1 MLNNIIEEIKYS
13 LSKGYLSDIQVQIL
27 NARLF
32 QKKTYRE
39 ILSLFNL
46 SCFNVL
52 VHCFK
57 RTAQLEYWIN
67 RMDGE
72 GTSYLSEFDNEVFIE
87 IIGNA
92 ADDSNCLPVVYAISL
107 AHHLKKKRV
116 AKAVFLLNEMQNSDL
131 ASQLTGVLP
140 PSSSWIYNSVKDTE
154 FHIVS
159 GQQIE
164 FSRRIN
170 CDAQKVFFYFL
181 IHSFILQRHPCLIIN
196 MDETML
202 NAKRRLKVLAKKGRL
217 PLIPEAVKVPHLT
230 GCVAFTASGHL
241 FDPLILLPNKKT
253 LRTLEEFDGGAYF
266 GSSSAGWMTKDL
278 FTYFCII
285 LICQIS
291 HYRLTLPEKLQNER
305 FLLIVDGHKSREN
318 FNALCLLYLFGID
331 ILLLPPHCSH
341 LMQPFDVSLASPLKI
356 YFKEELSNDECNLYF
371 TKNGLVKQSA
381 QDLRKSLINA
391 FLNGLRKS
399 ATKKNIES
407 GFSQSGIF
415 PLNPDIPLSSEFAM
429 NSQSDEITQDRY
441 NELLKNYWLNSEEG
455 LKEQFYKEN
464 GRDMTEDDFDVSI
477 RSVLNDIR
485 NSKIESGLALSDV
498 PPLFIEEQFIQKVN
512 INQ

>member
-1 MLNNIIEEIKYS
+1 MESQEMLNNIIEEIKYS

-32 QKKTYRE
+32 QKKIYRE

-170 CDAQKVFFYFL
+170 CDAQKVFF
-181 IHSFILQRHPCLIIN
+181 FI
-196 MDETML
+196 
-202 NAKRRLKVLAKKGRL
+202 
-217 PLIPEAVKVPHLT
+217 
-230 GCVAFTASGHL
+230 F
-241 FDPLILLPNKKT
+241 
-253 LRTLEEFDGGAYF
+253 
-266 GSSSAGWMTKDL
+266 
-278 FTYFCII
+278 
-285 LICQIS
+285 
-291 HYRLTLPEKLQNER
+291 
-305 FLLIVDGHKSREN
+305 
-318 FNALCLLYLFGID
+318 
-331 ILLLPPHCSH
+331 
-341 LMQPFDVSLASPLKI
+341 
-356 YFKEELSNDECNLYF
+356 
-371 TKNGLVKQSA
+371 
-381 QDLRKSLINA
+381 
-391 FLNGLRKS
+391 
-399 ATKKNIES
+399 
-407 GFSQSGIF
+407 
-415 PLNPDIPLSSEFAM
+415 
-429 NSQSDEITQDRY
+429 
-441 NELLKNYWLNSEEG
+441 
-455 LKEQFYKEN
+455 
-464 GRDMTEDDFDVSI
+464 
-477 RSVLNDIR
+477 
-485 NSKIESGLALSDV
+485 
-498 PPLFIEEQFIQKVN
+498 
-512 INQ
+512 